1 MIVKYFNTNFKNIN
15 NNQNID
21 QNILSIIKKIPSLN
35 IVSDENLLEETKKIS
50 HQFREK
56 KEKIIIF
63 GTGGSNLGAR
73 ALNNIIL
80 NNNISLEFYDNIDPI
95 NFENNFQNIN
105 FDTTG
110 FLVISKSGTTPE
122 TLSQF
127 SCIYQKSIELSK
139 VKEFCSNTL
148 IITEFKESPLYRIAK
163 DNNCLLLEHHK
174 DIGGRYSIFSNV
186 GIVPAIISG
195 LNINELFNGA
205 SEVIY
210 NINKYKPYDLGR
222 YLTQKENLKFT
233 NNVLMT
239 YSDSLY
245 FFGKWYLQ
253 LWAESIGKKNKGI
266 TAIHSVGTTD
276 QHSQL
281 QLYLD
286 GPKDKY
292 FTFITTDHSNKG
304 MKINNEIFK
313 NTSINYFQDKT
324 MGDLMQAEQLA
335 TIETFKLNNFSFREI
350 YLPKIDEKNLGK
362 LISFSIIETIAS
374 CIYLDVDPFDQPAV
388 EQGKKLTKTYLR

>member
-95 NFENNFQNIN
+95 NFEKNFQNIN

>member
-21 QNILSIIKKIPSLN
+21 QNISSIIKKIPSLN
-35 IVSDENLLEETKKIS
+35 ILSDENLLEETKKIS

-56 KEKIIIF
+56 KEKIFIF

-95 NFENNFQNIN
+95 NFENNFQNLN

>member
-1 MIVKYFNTNFKNIN
+1 MNFCNT
-15 NNQNID
+15 
-21 QNILSIIKKIPSLN
+21 SIRFS
-35 IVSDENLLEETKKIS
+35 
-50 HQFREK
+50 
-56 KEKIIIF
+56 IF
-63 GTGGSNLGAR
+63 FC
-73 ALNNIIL
+73 
-80 NNNISLEFYDNIDPI
+80 ISLEFYDNIDPI
-95 NFENNFQNIN
+95 NFENNFRNIN